1 MSDNNS
7 IHYGSSGQFID
18 LRSVER
24 ERRPHTLIVRKSV
37 KWVWSDLRECCE
49 GFETLSPGCLFVVCC
64 YDNTE
69 FRNCKSSPSSVAT
82 TQEGCQSSG
91 SGHDFDNFNCNS
103 TAIQFSD
110 SIVTCA
116 KLIVS
121 DCGISDQIVTGC
133 DCVSDPHRQVHHGFR
148 NVPEMFSLMR
158 PESLKSEIFFP
169 KTAAILVESFG

>member
-24 ERRPHTLIVRKSV
+24 AREREDLTRWLFANQWSE
-37 KWVWSDLRECCE
+37 SDLIFVNVANISKFFFLFVC
-49 GFETLSPGCLFVVCC
+49 LLFVVCC

-158 PESLKSEIFFP
+158 PESLK
-169 KTAAILVESFG
+169 